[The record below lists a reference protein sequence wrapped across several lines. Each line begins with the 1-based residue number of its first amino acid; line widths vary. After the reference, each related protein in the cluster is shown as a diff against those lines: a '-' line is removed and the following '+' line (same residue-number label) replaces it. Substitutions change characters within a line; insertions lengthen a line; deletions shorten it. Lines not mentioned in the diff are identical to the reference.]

1 MTLISYSNSGST
13 PFQKLLGH
21 NVNIMEKWNSL
32 SEELEKDGLL
42 SSMLKEEVRR
52 TLAQENGC
60 EYCKAKGKRD
70 DKYYDEKITVSVGF
84 AQAFL
89 FSKGKT
95 SPTIVNVLKEYFSD
109 AEISELIAFICF
121 STASQYFGALMQLKV

>member
-1 MTLISYSNSGST
+1 MTLISYSNNGST

-21 NVNIMEKWNSL
+21 NASVMEKWNSL
-32 SEELEKDGLL
+32 SEELEKDGYL
-42 SSMLKEEVRR
+42 SAALKEQVRR

-60 EYCKAKGKRD
+60 EYCKAKGKPD
-70 DKYYDEKITVSVGF
+70 PKNYDEKITLSIGF

-95 SPTIVNVLKEYFSD
+95 SPAVVNVLKEHLSD
-109 AEISELIAFICF
+109 EEISELIAFICF
-121 STASQYFGALMQLKV
+121 ATASQYFGALMQLQP